1 MIIGN
6 QSFERTDH
14 TYVMGILNVTP
25 DSFADGGKYTRLE
38 QALLHAK
45 EMIAAGVDIIDIG
58 GQSTRPGY
66 EMVSN
71 EEEIYRIA
79 PVIEKIKREYNIP
92 VSLDTYKPKVA
103 RVGIEAGADMIN
115 DIWSLQYD
123 EAMGKVIAETGV
135 AYCMM
140 HNPKDPVQGLTIEI
154 LLEQMREDLQRAL
167 DAGICKERI
176 ILDPGIGF
184 AKTQEENLMAIA
196 NAGRLKELGYPVL
209 LGASRKSVVDYVL
222 HLPVSQRLEGTLA
235 ITADAV
241 AQRIPFVRVHDVE
254 ANVRMI
260 AMAEAIRD
268 RREEETEK

>member
-25 DSFADGGKYTRLE
+25 DSFADGGKYTQLE

-71 EEEIYRIA
+71 EEEIYRIT

-140 HNPKDPVQGLTIEI
+140 HNPRDPVQGLTIEI

-196 NAGRLKELGYPVL
+196 NAGRLKELGCPVL